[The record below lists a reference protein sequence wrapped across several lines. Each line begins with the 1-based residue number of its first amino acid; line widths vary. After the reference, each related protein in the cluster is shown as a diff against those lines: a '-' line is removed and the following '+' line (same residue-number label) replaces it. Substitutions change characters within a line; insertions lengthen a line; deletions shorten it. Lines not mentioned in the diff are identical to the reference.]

1 MLIIN
6 KNNQMNIKHRL
17 TIAMMALPMSFMMV
31 TMGSTLYIVLTG
43 AILMLIHM
51 VIWVNLLNEIEE
63 KKK

>member
-1 MLIIN
+1 
-6 KNNQMNIKHRL
+6 MNIKHRL